1 MIGPVIDLFAEHG
14 LLAGAVL
21 IVASAVGVLAYLLL
35 SPGPVRVPL
44 ERRQPGHVP
53 RPSALERGA
62 GAATALVERLIHRRG
77 TPVGASTLELAAVK
91 LRPQDFVFLV
101 LVGSVVGF
109 ALGLV
114 LSGGLLAVLF
124 AAVVPLGAKFLLGM
138 RISKRQKQFAEQL
151 DDSLQLMASNL
162 RAGHSLPQALSSV
175 AKEAESPTSDEFVR
189 IVNETR
195 VGRDLGV
202 ALDMTA
208 ARMASEDFSWITQAI
223 AINREVGGNLAE
235 VLDGV
240 ANTIRQRNE
249 IRRQVAT
256 LSAEGRLSAL
266 ILMVL
271 PFGLAGFLLMS
282 NPAYLA
288 PFTETTIGYGLM
300 ILAIVMLSIGGL
312 WLRKVVE
319 IKF

>member
-1 MIGPVIDLFAEHG
+1 MIDSIVELFAERG
-14 LLAGAVL
+14 LLASAVL
-21 IVASAVGVLAYLLL
+21 AGSLAMGLLGYLLF
-35 SPGPVRVPL
+35 SPGPVRIPVD
-44 ERRQPGHVP
+44 RRRPGHEQAVGM
-53 RPSALERGA
+53 LERGA
-62 GAATALVERLIHRRG
+62 GKATAFVEKLIRRRG

-101 LVGSVVGF
+101 AVGSLVGASV
-109 ALGLV
+109 GL
-114 LSGGLLAVLF
+114 LFSGVLLAVLL
-124 AAVVPLGAKFLLGM
+124 AAVAPLGAKIVLSL

-175 AKEAESPTSDEFVR
+175 ANEAEAPTSEEFVR
-189 IVNETR
+189 IINETR
-195 VGRDLGV
+195 VGRELGV

-208 ARMASEDFSWITQAI
+208 ARMASDDFSWVTQAI

-240 ANTIRQRNE
+240 SGTIRQRND
-249 IRRQVAT
+249 IKRQVAT
-256 LSAEGRLSAL
+256 LSAEGKLSAL

-271 PFGLAGFLLMS
+271 PFGLAGFLLLT
-282 NPAYLA
+282 NPSYLA
-288 PFTETTIGYGLM
+288 PFTESILGYGLM
-300 ILAIVMLSIGGL
+300 VLGLIMLTIGGL
-312 WLRKVVE
+312 WLRKTVE

>member
-1 MIGPVIDLFAEHG
+1 MMEIILENLLPTIGV
-14 LLAGAVL
+14 LAGA
-21 IVASAVGVLAYLLL
+21 IAVGIISYLMV
-35 SPGPVRVPL
+35 SPGPVRVPV

-53 RPSALERGA
+53 MPSALERGA
-62 GAATALVERLIHRRG
+62 GTATALVERLIHRRG

-101 LVGSVVGF
+101 IVGSVVGF

-114 LSGGLLAVLF
+114 LSGALAAFLF
-124 AAVVPLGAKFLLGM
+124 AAAVPLGAKILLGL
-138 RISKRQKQFAEQL
+138 RISKRQKQFADQL

-240 ANTIRQRNE
+240 ANTIRQRND
-249 IRRQVAT
+249 IKRQVAT

-282 NPAYLA
+282 NPGYLA
-288 PFTETTIGYGLM
+288 PFTESALGYGLM
-300 ILAIVMLSIGGL
+300 ILGVVMLTLGGL

>member
-1 MIGPVIDLFAEHG
+1 MIDAVLENQVMT
-14 LLAGAVL
+14 GAVL
-21 IVASAVGVLAYLLL
+21 AAALAVGVGVYLVL

-44 ERRQPGHVP
+44 ERRRPGRVP
-53 RPSALERGA
+53 GPSTLERGA
-62 GAATALVERLIHRRG
+62 GKATAFVEQLIRRRG
-77 TPVGASTLELAAVK
+77 TPVEASTLELAAVK
-91 LRPQDFVFLV
+91 LRPQDFIFLV
-101 LVGSVVGF
+101 IVGSVVGL

-114 LSGGLLAVLF
+114 LSGVLLGILF
-124 AAVVPLGAKFLLGM
+124 AAVVPVGARVILSL

-208 ARMASEDFSWITQAI
+208 ARMASDDFSWIAQAI

-240 ANTIRQRNE
+240 ADTIRERNE

-266 ILMVL
+266 ILIVL
-271 PFGLAGFLLMS
+271 PFGLGGFLMLT
-282 NPAYLA
+282 NPSYLA
-288 PFTETTIGYGLM
+288 PFTESLLGYGLM
-300 ILAIVMLSIGGL
+300 ILGAVMLLIGGL
-312 WLRKVVE
+312 WLRKTVE

>member
-1 MIGPVIDLFAEHG
+1 MIGVIAEN
-14 LLAGAVL
+14 LLPTSGVL
-21 IVASAVGVLAYLLL
+21 IGALAVGITSYLVI
-35 SPGPVRVPL
+35 SPGPVRVPV
-44 ERRQPGHVP
+44 ERRQPGHLP
-53 RPSALERGA
+53 TPSALERGA
-62 GAATALVERLIHRRG
+62 GIATALVERLIHRRG

-109 ALGLV
+109 ALGLL
-114 LSGGLLAVLF
+114 LSGVLLAIML
-124 AAVVPLGAKFLLGM
+124 AGVVPLGARILLGLK
-138 RISKRQKQFAEQL
+138 ISKRQKQFADQL

-208 ARMASEDFSWITQAI
+208 ARMASDDFSWITQAI

-249 IRRQVAT
+249 IRGQVAT

-271 PFGLAGFLLMS
+271 PIGLAGFLLMT
-282 NPAYLA
+282 NPGYLA
-288 PFTETTIGYGLM
+288 PFTESALGYGLM
-300 ILAIVMLSIGGL
+300 ILGVVMLTIGGL

>member
-1 MIGPVIDLFAEHG
+1 M
-14 LLAGAVL
+14 
-21 IVASAVGVLAYLLL
+21 
-35 SPGPVRVPL
+35 
-44 ERRQPGHVP
+44 
-53 RPSALERGA
+53 
-62 GAATALVERLIHRRG
+62 
-77 TPVGASTLELAAVK
+77 
-91 LRPQDFVFLV
+91 
-101 LVGSVVGF
+101 
-109 ALGLV
+109 
-114 LSGGLLAVLF
+114 
-124 AAVVPLGAKFLLGM
+124 
-138 RISKRQKQFAEQL
+138 
-151 DDSLQLMASNL
+151 
-162 RAGHSLPQALSSV
+162 
-175 AKEAESPTSDEFVR
+175 
-189 IVNETR
+189 
-195 VGRDLGV
+195 GRDLGV

-208 ARMASEDFSWITQAI
+208 ARMANEDFSWITQAI

-282 NPAYLA
+282 NPGDLA
-288 PFTETTIGYGLM
+288 PFTETTLGYGLM
-300 ILAIVMLSIGGL
+300 ILAVVMLTLGGL

>member
-1 MIGPVIDLFAEHG
+1 M
-14 LLAGAVL
+14 
-21 IVASAVGVLAYLLL
+21 
-35 SPGPVRVPL
+35 PG
-44 ERRQPGHVP
+44 
-53 RPSALERGA
+53 ALERGA
-62 GAATALVERLIHRRG
+62 GTVTALVERLIHRRG
-77 TPVGASTLELAAVK
+77 TPVDASTLELAAVK

-109 ALGLV
+109 ALGLL
-114 LSGGLLAVLF
+114 LSGVLLAILL
-124 AAVVPLGAKFLLGM
+124 AAVVPLGAKILLGL
-138 RISKRQKQFAEQL
+138 RISKRQKQFADQL

-162 RAGHSLPQALSSV
+162 RAGHSLPKALSSV
-175 AKEAESPTSDEFVR
+175 AREAESPTSDEFVR

-208 ARMASEDFSWITQAI
+208 ARMANEDFSWITQAI

-282 NPAYLA
+282 NPGYLA
-288 PFTETTIGYGLM
+288 PFTETTLGYGLM
-300 ILAIVMLSIGGL
+300 ILAVVMLTIGGL

>member
-1 MIGPVIDLFAEHG
+1 M
-14 LLAGAVL
+14 
-21 IVASAVGVLAYLLL
+21 S
-35 SPGPVRVPL
+35 
-44 ERRQPGHVP
+44 RQPGHEP
-53 RPSALERGA
+53 MPGALERGA
-62 GAATALVERLIHRRG
+62 GTVTALVERLIHRRG
-77 TPVGASTLELAAVK
+77 TPVDASTLELAAVK

-109 ALGLV
+109 ALGLL
-114 LSGGLLAVLF
+114 LSGVLLAILL
-124 AAVVPLGAKFLLGM
+124 AAVVPLGAKILLGL
-138 RISKRQKQFAEQL
+138 RISKRQKQFADQL

-162 RAGHSLPQALSSV
+162 RAGHSLPKALSSV
-175 AKEAESPTSDEFVR
+175 AREAESPTSDEFVR

-208 ARMASEDFSWITQAI
+208 ARMANEDFSWITQAI

-282 NPAYLA
+282 NPGYLA
-288 PFTETTIGYGLM
+288 PFTETTLGYGLM
-300 ILAIVMLSIGGL
+300 ILAVVMLTIGGL